1 MADQQTIQQVFGIVL
16 RSLRERKGWS
26 QEELAFE
33 CELDRTFISMLER
46 GVRQPTLTSIFVIAE
61 ALGVK
66 PSRLLGKVE
75 RLL

>member
-61 ALGVK
+61 ALEVK
-66 PSRLLGKVE
+66 PSRLE

>member
-61 ALGVK
+61 ALEVK